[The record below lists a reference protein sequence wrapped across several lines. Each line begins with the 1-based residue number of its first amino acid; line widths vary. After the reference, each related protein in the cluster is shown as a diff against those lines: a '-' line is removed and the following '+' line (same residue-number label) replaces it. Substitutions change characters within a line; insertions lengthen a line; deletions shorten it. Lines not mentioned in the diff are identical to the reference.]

1 MRICNIL
8 LLCVYTI
15 ANVGVYANT
24 HYCGGVITHLG
35 LFENAD
41 EQDQCECAAMKQTDC
56 CDDVQVK
63 ANVKS
68 ESVISP
74 VLQSNLVFK
83 IIKVL
88 YSNHSAFTQNLGTK
102 SIQKIFIHKWRCA
115 LPNFSLLGTTTTIL
129 RF

>member
-1 MRICNIL
+1 M
-8 LLCVYTI
+8 LCVYTI
-15 ANVGVYANT
+15 ANVGVYANS
-24 HYCGGVITHLG
+24 HYCGGILTHLG

-41 EQDQCECAAMKQTDC
+41 EQDQCECAAMKKTDC

-68 ESVISP
+68 ESIITP

-83 IIKVL
+83 IVKVL
-88 YSNHSAFTQNLGTK
+88 YSNHSDFTQNVGTN
-102 SIQKIFIHKWRCA
+102 SFRKIFTHKWRFA
-115 LPNFSLLGTTTTIL
+115 LPNSSLFGTTTTIL

>member
-1 MRICNIL
+1 M
-8 LLCVYTI
+8 I

-24 HYCGGVITHLG
+24 HYCGGVLTHLG

-41 EQDQCECAAMKQTDC
+41 EQDQCECAAVKKTDC

-68 ESVISP
+68 ESVITP
-74 VLQSNLVFK
+74 VLQSNSVFK
-83 IIKVL
+83 VVKVL
-88 YSNHSAFTQNLGTK
+88 CSNHFYFTQDLGTNLFQTK
-102 SIQKIFIHKWRCA
+102 FTHKWRFA
-115 LPNFSLLGTTTTIL
+115 LPNSSLLGTITTIL